1 MHVQTNAR
9 SLATLSARRRNRSHH
24 ELRCLE
30 IQARRSLETGGLEW
44 DLKED
49 QEVIGRVEERA
60 KVGRAG
66 RGVRG

>member
-1 MHVQTNAR
+1 M
-9 SLATLSARRRNRSHH
+9 
-24 ELRCLE
+24 RCLE

>member
-1 MHVQTNAR
+1 MQTNAR
-9 SLATLSARRRNRSHH
+9 SLAALSARRRNRSHH
-24 ELRCLE
+24 ELRRLE
-30 IQARRSLETGGLEW
+30 VQARRSLETGGLER

-60 KVGRAG
+60 KVGGAR